1 MLRLI
6 IFIFIGEVFFLS
18 SSSLEAAATILP
30 NDPRIQYSGRIDFS
44 NPQTPLFDWP
54 GVSINSRFQG
64 TSIGFL
70 IQGGQNNFDVQVD
83 DDPVTVWAAQP
94 SQNLYSLKGLSSG
107 VHTIRVVKRTEALWG
122 AASFQGLVLEK
133 ESDLLEPSPAPK
145 RKIEIVGD
153 SWVCGY
159 GNESA
164 HLVCNDLRPYE
175 NADKSFGA
183 QLARD
188 LNAEYHLEAYSGKGV
203 VRNWGEKSTI
213 SPNPFPPLFDR
224 LLEEDPQSRW
234 DFSRWIP
241 DAVIVHLGLN
251 DFSTQPQADPENF
264 TLQYALFL
272 QHLRQVYPKAALFCF
287 ATTGWPNFDSYVEQA
302 VQQRHQAGDAVVY
315 FVGYPNVP
323 VEELGCDYHPRVSAH
338 RKLADILAPV
348 LRKTLGWR

>member
-1 MLRLI
+1 MKR
-6 IFIFIGEVFFLS
+6 FIFLLESVLLLS
-18 SSSLEAAATILP
+18 SSLQAAVTIP
-30 NDPRIQYSGRIDFS
+30 PDDPRIQYSGRIDFS
-44 NPQTPLFDWP
+44 NPKTPFFDWP
-54 GVSINSRFQG
+54 GVSISSRFRG

-70 IQGGQNNFDVQVD
+70 LQGGQNNFDVQVD
-83 DDPVTVWAAQP
+83 GNSITVWAAQP
-94 SQNLYSLKGLSSG
+94 SQTLYSLEGLSPG

-133 ESDLLEPSPAPK
+133 ESDLLEPPLLPK

-164 HLVCNDLRPYE
+164 HLDCGDLRPYE

-203 VRNWGEKSTI
+203 VRNWEDP
-213 SPNPFPPLFDR
+213 SPQSPDPFPPLFDR
-224 LLEEDPQSRW
+224 LLEKDPQSHW

-264 TLQYALFL
+264 TRQYALFL
-272 QHLRQVYPKAALFCF
+272 QHLRRVYPKAVLFCF

-302 VQQRHQAGDAVVY
+302 VQQRHQAGDDRVD

-323 VEELGCDYHPRVSAH
+323 VEELGCDYHPQVSAH

-348 LRKTLGWR
+348 LRKTLGWQ